1 MFIMG
6 RPRADSIDVATPE
19 RLLAAA
25 EAVFAARGVEGSAL
39 ADIAQRAG
47 ISRPA
52 LLYHFA
58 TKETLYEAVVV
69 RAFSSLAEILT
80 SAMSASGTFRER
92 VRAVVEGFLT
102 YVSVHPALARIIV
115 RELTNDTGPGRA
127 LLVSQ
132 GAPLVDA
139 VIEFMEHEGRAE
151 LRKGVDVRAALMLTV
166 SDVFLRSAAGDIK
179 AAFWGDG
186 EHTWRLAESL
196 MLNPIAEQ
204 NK

>member
-1 MFIMG
+1 MG
-6 RPRADSIDVATPE
+6 RPRADSIDIATPE

-25 EAVFAARGVEGSAL
+25 EAVFAGRGVEGAAL

-58 TKETLYEAVVV
+58 TKETLYEAVVG

-115 RELTNDTGPGRA
+115 RELTNDAGPGRA

-139 VIEFMEHEGRAE
+139 VVEFMEREGRGE

-166 SDVFLRSAAGDIK
+166 SDVFMRTAAGDIK
-179 AAFWGDG
+179 RAFWGDDDH

-196 MLNPIAEQ
+196 MLNPKLEPST
-204 NK
+204 